1 MSIESDLRRLADEL
15 SEHRVKN
22 ALVLDRATFMVLNE
36 ASMQVHHIARELKR
50 MAMGMVDGVREEEG
64 RTDSPEDRRF
74 MGERRKVTTAN
85 D

>member
-50 MAMGMVDGVREEEG
+50 IALGMVELKEEETG
-64 RTDSPEDRRF
+64 VSEDRRF
-74 MGERRKVTTAN
+74 TGKKAGASGG
-85 D
+85 